1 MKPLSEKPKILIAD
15 DEAVN
20 RDALR
25 SILGDE
31 YELLEAAD
39 GGETIRLL
47 TEHEKEI
54 EAIILDLLMPRMDG
68 WAFLEQYGKAAQW
81 KDIPVIAASGDERSR
96 TEHRCLE
103 LGAWD
108 YIRKPFD
115 PTTVYF
121 RLKNN
126 ISRRHVH
133 LLEKQKITDVF
144 QRYVDPSILAEL
156 LRSDITEAELRGKTA
171 EIAVLFVD
179 IRGFTSLSEKLP
191 PEDVVELLNLYLTLT
206 SSAVK
211 QHGGTLDK
219 FIGDCTMAFWGA
231 PLPCEDKV
239 YRACEAAVYMAER
252 ARSFSEMTRTH
263 YGMEVS
269 FGIGIHVGPAIVGNI
284 GAKDRLDY
292 TAIGDTVNTASR
304 LEAVAPAGGIYISRA
319 VADALGSRARVTSLG
334 KEIRLKGKQ
343 SGFELLTLDELYAG
357 R

>member
-1 MKPLSEKPKILIAD
+1 MANKPTILIVD
-15 DEAVN
+15 DEAAN
-20 RDALR
+20 RNALR
-25 SILGDE
+25 AILGDK
-31 YELLEAAD
+31 YELLEASD
-39 GGETIRLL
+39 GQEAISLL
-47 TEHEKEI
+47 TTHEKEI

-81 KDIPVIAASGDERSR
+81 KDIPVLAASGDERSQ

-103 LGAWD
+103 MGAWD
-108 YIRKPFD
+108 FIRKPFD

-211 QHGGTLDK
+211 QHGGKIPRRKAYPKCFAVRSTS
-219 FIGDCTMAFWGA
+219 
-231 PLPCEDKV
+231 PLKTFERNP
-239 YRACEAAVYMAER
+239 AA
-252 ARSFSEMTRTH
+252 
-263 YGMEVS
+263 
-269 FGIGIHVGPAIVGNI
+269 
-284 GAKDRLDY
+284 K
-292 TAIGDTVNTASR
+292 SR
-304 LEAVAPAGGIYISRA
+304 LAEIVRSQISKAPSRIYQR
-319 VADALGSRARVTSLG
+319 R
-334 KEIRLKGKQ
+334 
-343 SGFELLTLDELYAG
+343 G
-357 R
+357 REFSCIWHLR

>member
-1 MKPLSEKPKILIAD
+1 MRPLSEKPKILIAD

-31 YELLEAAD
+31 YELLEARD
-39 GGETIRLL
+39 GQETIRLL

-68 WAFLEQYGKAAQW
+68 WEVLERYSKAAQW
-81 KDIPVIAASGDERSR
+81 KDIPVIAASGDERGQ

-103 LGAWD
+103 MGAWD
-108 YIRKPFD
+108 YLRKPFD
-115 PTTVYF
+115 PTSVYF
-121 RLKNN
+121 RVKNN
-126 ISRRHVH
+126 LSRRHLH
-133 LLEKQKITDVF
+133 LLEKRKLTDMF

-179 IRGFTSLSEKLP
+179 IRGFTSLSEFLA
-191 PEDVVELLNLYLTLT
+191 PEDVVELLNLYLSLT
-206 SSAVK
+206 SRAVK

-239 YRACEAAVYMAER
+239 YRACQAAVYMAEH
-252 ARSFSEMTRTH
+252 AKGFAEMTRSH
-263 YGMEVS
+263 YGLEAS
-269 FGIGIHVGPAIVGNI
+269 FGVGIHVGPAIVGNI
-284 GAKDRLDY
+284 GPQDRLDY
-292 TAIGDTVNTASR
+292 TAIGDTVNLASR
-304 LEAVAPAGGIYISRA
+304 LEAAAPAGTIYISRA
-319 VADALGSRARVTSLG
+319 VADALGGRARFTSLG
-334 KEIRLKGKQ
+334 TEMRLKGK
-343 SGFELLTLDELYAG
+343 SPVEILTLDELYQV
-357 R
+357 